1 MVLVE
6 DAAAVNNLAKLA
18 RRQLAM
24 HEALRRLGFKPDDIY
39 VRFTNGVGTGDAA
52 VYDVFTELK
61 VGELVFKANFRGE
74 RKVTKAAYEEVYKRE
89 AAWWNDPTTDAAKK
103 LYIYQKEFNPAMLLS
118 LAQALQVKGFTV
130 PKLERGDA

>member
-1 MVLVE
+1 M
-6 DAAAVNNLAKLA
+6 NNLTKLA

-24 HEALRRLGFKPDDIY
+24 HEALRRLGFSADDIY

-61 VGELVFKANFRGE
+61 VGALTFKANFRGE

-103 LYIYQKEFNPAMLLS
+103 LYIYQKEFSVPVILS
-118 LAQALQVKGFTV
+118 LAQTLQAKGFTV